1 MGSFA
6 NRMEDEVLDHVFR
19 ATAYSAPTNIYAG
32 LFTAATDLEVGLG
45 TEVSG
50 NGYERS
56 LVTFAAASGGVIDNN
71 AITNF
76 PTASGGAW
84 GTVTHSALFESATPG
99 SADTMT
105 SLTTLDASRVVSDG
119 DTFRFPVS
127 SFTITLD

>member
-32 LFTAATDLEVGLG
+32 LFTAVTDLEIGLG

-50 NGYERS
+50 NGYARS
-56 LVTFAAASGGVIDNN
+56 LVTFAASASGVIDNN
-71 AITNF
+71 AVTNF

-84 GTVTHSALFESATPG
+84 GTITHEALFESATPG

-105 SLTTLDASRVVSDG
+105 SLTTLAASKVVGDG
-119 DTFRFPVS
+119 DTYRHPLS